1 MLQHKI
7 TRAEALEI
15 EPRAQTFQ
23 AALWSPTTKSADVQ
37 QVAAALLTE
46 VTQSGTSVLYDA
58 PFVDVVPVS
67 SSKVW
72 MVRAGS
78 HQIQCAHV
86 INCAGLY
93 ADRVAQSFG
102 FAQDYT
108 MLPFKG
114 IYLYCNPDTVKLRT
128 HIYPVPNLATP
139 FLGVHTTL
147 SVDGTS
153 KIGPTAIPGTYAFFL
168 F

>member
-1 MLQHKI
+1 LYIFGQHKI
-7 TRAEALEI
+7 TESEAMEI
-15 EPRAQTFQ
+15 EPRVQTFQ
-23 AALWSPTTKSADVQ
+23 SALWSPTTKSADVQ
-37 QVAAALLTE
+37 QVATALLSE
-46 VTQSGTSVLYDA
+46 VTQSGTIVLNDA
-58 PFVDVVPVS
+58 PFVSATALPS
-67 SSKVW
+67 SAGW
-72 MVRAGS
+72 NIRAGS
-78 HQIQCAHV
+78 HRFQCSHV

-102 FAQDYT
+102 FARDYT

-114 IYLYCNPDTVKLRT
+114 IYLYCNPQTVQLRT

-153 KIGPTAIPGTYAFFL
+153 KIGPTAIPGL
-168 F
+168 HL